1 MKIETLCV
9 REFDS
14 FLNRIDTIN
23 KVTKPILAIFLC
35 QILIFLL
42 RNVVIYDIIY
52 VYNIFYGGFYEII
65 GF

>member
-1 MKIETLCV
+1 MKIET

-23 KVTKPILAIFLC
+23 KVIKPILAIFLC